1 LKVQARNSKH
11 ILGNVVVLEN
21 AVDQFPELNIKI
33 VKIRT
38 GGVPQQRWCVTRNG
52 KLIKWELAQHLV
64 SSKQQQTWITDIAN
78 LYNLVHKAKEF

>member
-38 GGVPQQRWCVTRNG
+38 GGVFQQRWCITRNG
-52 KLIKWELAQHLV
+52 KANKMGVGAAFGLAN
-64 SSKQQQTWITDIAN
+64 SSKLGLTDIAN
-78 LYNLVHKAKEF
+78 LYTS